1 MSDER
6 LIDLETRIAHQDQAL
21 AELNDVVTD
30 QQSRI
35 MQLERLCASL
45 AERVAAIPEAP
56 ESGGERD
63 EKPPHY

>member
-45 AERVAAIPEAP
+45 AERVAAIPDAH
-56 ESGGERD
+56 ESGDRGDER
-63 EKPPHY
+63 PPHY